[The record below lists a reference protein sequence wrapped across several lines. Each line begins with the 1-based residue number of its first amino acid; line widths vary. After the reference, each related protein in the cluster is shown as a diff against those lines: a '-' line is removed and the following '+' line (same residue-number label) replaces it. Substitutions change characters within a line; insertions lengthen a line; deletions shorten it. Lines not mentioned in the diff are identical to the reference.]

1 MINGATATIF
11 VAEMSTAVRFYTE
24 TLGLAVEYR
33 AGDEWASL
41 RAADGASIGLHPQTE
56 RSPAGRNGSIT
67 VGFPVD
73 EPLEDV
79 IGRLEEAGVRFRGPI
94 RDDGGIRLA
103 YFDDPDGH
111 ELYLVETS
119 RPGSPDGASA

>member
-1 MINGATATIF
+1 MIEAATATIF
-11 VAEMSTAVRFYTE
+11 VSDMSAAVRFYTE
-24 TLGLAVEYR
+24 TLGLALEYR

-41 RAADGASIGLHPQTE
+41 GAGDGASIGLHPQTE

-67 VGFPVD
+67 VGFAVD
-73 EPLEDV
+73 GSLDDV
-79 IGRLEEAGVRFRGPI
+79 VARLEKDGVRFRGPI

-111 ELYLVETS
+111 ELYLVETARS
-119 RPGSPDGASA
+119 GSPDDEHP